1 MYSNTKQKK
10 SHGLKKNLKTLIT
23 FALTH
28 PSNQNLLKVNSK
40 FVKELKKYLIKTYI
54 FIS

>member
-40 FVKELKKYLIKTYI
+40 FVKELKKYLIKTCI